1 MAKSEQAASVQAV
14 VAGRPAES
22 ERAVVPKSLALLWGL
37 EEPGGRGPKRGL
49 TLARILDAAVEVA
62 DAEGYQALSMNR
74 VARQLGFTA
83 MSLYRYVD
91 SKQTLIDLLL
101 DWVIGEPPDIEPG
114 ATWREGLRQWAVA
127 EYLAIERHPWWLE
140 IPLIG
145 PPMGP
150 NNMAWLEAGLS
161 RIAATEIAQP
171 LRLQLVLNLS
181 FYVIGRMRIARGM
194 LTDSVDDDDFA
205 DVMSQLVDP
214 ARYPNVIAAFATEHP
229 SEDEIDWHR
238 ADFEFGLDRL
248 LDGYEHFIRTR
259 R

>member
-1 MAKSEQAASVQAV
+1 MAKSEESAKAA
-14 VAGRPAES
+14 
-22 ERAVVPKSLALLWGL
+22 VPKSLALLWGL
-37 EEPGGRGPKRGL
+37 EEAGGRGPKRGL
-49 TLARILDAAVEVA
+49 TLDRILDAAVEVA

-101 DWVIGEPPDIEPG
+101 DWVIGAPPDIEPG

-127 EYLAIERHPWWLE
+127 EYVAIDRHPWWLE
-140 IPLIG
+140 IPLNG

-161 RIAATEIAQP
+161 RIAATEIAP
-171 LRLQLVLNLS
+171 SLRLQLVLNLS

-194 LTDSVDDDDFA
+194 LADAVDDDDFA
-205 DVMSQLVDP
+205 EVMGQLIDP
-214 ARYPNVIAAFATEHP
+214 GRYPNVVAAFAADDP
-229 SEDEIDWHR
+229 FEDEIDWHR

-248 LDGYEHFIRTR
+248 LDGYESFVRAR